1 MDIEISFII
10 NMLNFRCLQ
19 NQGKATWQTMGYMSL
34 TLREE
39 AQLEIQITELS
50 EYGSL
55 LKLCKWNISTRK
67 SVYRK
72 SHGPKQN
79 SVGDWGAK
87 I

>member
-39 AQLEIQITELS
+39 AQTGDTNYRVIRIRVIVKALQMEYINQQECIQ
-50 EYGSL
+50 
-55 LKLCKWNISTRK
+55 KK
-67 SVYRK
+67 S
-72 SHGPKQN
+72 
-79 SVGDWGAK
+79 WT
-87 I
+87 